1 MIRTL
6 ALSCNA
12 DRSPAMLRILTF
24 TLLTLLCNVAAA
36 QSYPNRPIRFIMAYP
51 PGGSSDVLARPLAHE
66 MSKSLGQQV
75 LIDYK
80 PGGGTTIAADLIAKS
95 APDGYTIIMLL
106 TAHAIN
112 ATLVPKLPYDTQ
124 KDFASVTLAAIQPL
138 IVVVNA
144 QSTIRSIQEL
154 IAAAKANPGK
164 LNYGSAGPG
173 NTSHLAV
180 ELFNVMVG
188 TKISHIPYKGSGPLV
203 TALLGREVDLAF
215 DSLSTSAPHAKSGRF
230 RALAVTTAKRS
241 HAVPDVS
248 TMQEAGVPGFDVAVW
263 YGIFARAGTPPDI
276 VRRLNAEVIKAMQV
290 PEAKERIESAGYTIV
305 GSTPEA
311 LDLHVKDEIGRWGKL
326 IREAGISAE

>member
-1 MIRTL
+1 MREPARSCYRAILL
-6 ALSCNA
+6 ALVA
-12 DRSPAMLRILTF
+12 LV
-24 TLLTLLCNVAAA
+24 LLSELAIG
-36 QSYPNRPIRFIMAYP
+36 QGYPVRPIRFIMAYP
-51 PGGSSDVLARPLAHE
+51 PGGSSDVLARPIAHE
-66 MSKSLGQQV
+66 MSKSLGQPV

-80 PGGGTTIAADLIAKS
+80 PGGGTTIAADLVAKS

-124 KDFASVTLAAIQPL
+124 KDFASITLAAVQPL

-144 QSTIRSIQEL
+144 QSPIRSIQEL

-180 ELFNVMVG
+180 ELFNAMVG
-188 TKISHIPYKGSGPLV
+188 TKILHIPYKGSGPAV
-203 TALLGREVDLAF
+203 TALLGREIDLMF

-241 HAVPDVS
+241 HAVPDVP
-248 TMQEAGVPGFDVAVW
+248 TMQEAGVPDFDVAVW
-263 YGIFARAGTPPDI
+263 YGIFARAGTPPDLI
-276 VRRLNAEVIKAMQV
+276 KRLNAEVIKAMNAA
-290 PEAKERIESAGYTIV
+290 EAKERIEAAGYTIV
-305 GSTPEA
+305 GSSPA
-311 LDLHVKDEIGRWGKL
+311 GLDGHVHTEIDRWGKL
-326 IREAGISAE
+326 IRDVGVTIE

>member
-1 MIRTL
+1 MREPARSYYRAILL
-6 ALSCNA
+6 ALVA
-12 DRSPAMLRILTF
+12 LV
-24 TLLTLLCNVAAA
+24 LLSEVAIG
-36 QSYPNRPIRFIMAYP
+36 QGYPVRPIRFIMAYP
-51 PGGSSDVLARPLAHE
+51 PGGSSDVLARPIAHE
-66 MSKSLGQQV
+66 MSKSLGQPV

-80 PGGGTTIAADLIAKS
+80 PGGGTTIAADLVAKS

-124 KDFASVTLAAIQPL
+124 KDFASITLAAVQPL

-144 QSTIRSIQEL
+144 QSPIRSIQEL

-180 ELFNVMVG
+180 ELFNAMVG
-188 TKISHIPYKGSGPLV
+188 TKILHIPYKGSGPAV
-203 TALLGREVDLAF
+203 TALLGREIDLMF

-241 HAVPDVS
+241 HAVPDVP

-263 YGIFARAGTPPDI
+263 YGIFARAGTPPDLI
-276 VRRLNAEVIKAMQV
+276 KRLNAEVIKAMNAA
-290 PEAKERIESAGYTIV
+290 EAKERIEAAGYTIV
-305 GSTPEA
+305 GSPPA
-311 LDLHVKDEIGRWGKL
+311 VLDAHVHTEIDRWGKL
-326 IREAGISAE
+326 IRDVGVTIE